1 MKDSISLRARLVL
14 WMAALEALLLVVLAV
29 VFSVSLHNIQNR
41 EINETLRLSAAQLNE
56 AVDVRDGRYDIPQQ
70 DTTALRERSIS
81 AWILTPQGDV
91 GATVGDVDATS
102 LPHERPTLG
111 SYLDTA
117 LSDGGSVRLYV
128 SPLTEGQENLG
139 TMVLA
144 LSLSQS
150 RALLRQVLISLG
162 VAIPV
167 VLLVSASGGLFLSGR
182 ALSPV
187 AAITD
192 TVRQISAADLSQRL
206 QIAFADD
213 EIGRLART
221 FNAMLD
227 RLDNAFKRERQFT
240 ADASHE
246 LRTPLGMLKTQL
258 SLARSRP
265 RSAAELLQ
273 MMSDMEGDVDRMTRL
288 IEQMLTLARIEQRG
302 VAALASVDLRDM
314 LRQVTREL
322 QMRAQEQQI
331 ELSLVLPSEVCL
343 QMHGDAEQLRQ
354 VFTNLIENGL
364 KHTPPGG
371 QVTVSAERH
380 WQTISVTV
388 ADTGEGIAAQHLP
401 HVFERFYRADDART
415 RDHGGFGL
423 GLAIT
428 QAIVHAHGGQIAVT
442 SVPTEG
448 TSFVVTFVDPS
459 ASDSAH
465 QASP

>member
-1 MKDSISLRARLVL
+1 MKDSISLRVRLVL
-14 WMAALEALLLVVLAV
+14 WMVVLEAVLLVVLAV
-29 VFSVSLHNIQNR
+29 VFMVSLRSIQNR
-41 EINETLRLSAAQLNE
+41 EIDETLRLSAAQLNE

-70 DTTALRERSIS
+70 DTAALRERSIS
-81 AWILTPQGDV
+81 AWILTPQGEV
-91 GATVGDVDATS
+91 GATVGDINAAS
-102 LPHERPTLG
+102 LPDERPTLG
-111 SYLDTA
+111 SFLDAA
-117 LSDGGSVRLYV
+117 LADGESVRLYV
-128 SPLTEGQENLG
+128 SSLSEGQENLG

-144 LSLSQS
+144 LSLSHS

-167 VLLVSASGGLFLSGR
+167 VLLLSASGGLFLSGH

-187 AAITD
+187 AAMTD
-192 TVRQISAADLSQRL
+192 TVQQISAADLSQRV
-206 QIAFADD
+206 QIALGDD
-213 EIGRLART
+213 EIGRLGRT
-221 FNAMLD
+221 FNAMLE

-273 MMSDMEGDVDRMTRL
+273 MMADMEGDVDRMTRL

-302 VAALASVDLRDM
+302 VAALASVDLGDM
-314 LRQVTREL
+314 LRQVTTEL
-322 QMRAQEQQI
+322 QMRAEEQQI
-331 ELSLVLPSEVCL
+331 ELSLALPSQVCL
-343 QMHGDAEQLRQ
+343 QMRGDAEKLRQ

-388 ADTGEGIAAQHLP
+388 ADTGEGIAAEHLP

-415 RDHGGFGL
+415 RDDGGFGL

-428 QAIVHAHGGQIAVT
+428 EAIVHAHGGQIAVT
-442 SVPTEG
+442 SVPRERT
-448 TSFVVTFVDPS
+448 TFVVTFVDPS
-459 ASDSAH
+459 RSNPAH
-465 QASP
+465 RASP